1 MLRHCIKAGPNGIE
15 VDVVVVVAEEEKRE
29 PGLES
34 VNGDD
39 EQDPHDPALFR
50 GIGVI
55 PGQANI
61 MPEGLMICHVLYGR
75 LRYFRRT

>member
-1 MLRHCIKAGPNGIE
+1 MLLHCLKAGPNGIE

-34 VNGDD
+34 VNRDD

-55 PGQANI
+55 PGQDQHHA
-61 MPEGLMICHVLYGR
+61 
-75 LRYFRRT
+75 

>member
-1 MLRHCIKAGPNGIE
+1 MLLHCLKAGPNGIE

-34 VNGDD
+34 VNRDD

-50 GIGVI
+50 GIGGI
-55 PGQANI
+55 PG
-61 MPEGLMICHVLYGR
+61 GR
-75 LRYFRRT
+75 TKLCLRGS

>member
-1 MLRHCIKAGPNGIE
+1 MLLHCIKAGPNGIE

-39 EQDPHDPALFR
+39 EQDSHDPALFR

-55 PGQANI
+55 PGQDHHHA
-61 MPEGLMICHVLYGR
+61 
-75 LRYFRRT
+75 